1 MSLVEGRETRGA
13 DGGPDAVGDGRG
25 TADEQTGAGVR
36 AGRRRLLGYVLLVLV
51 PVLAGGL
58 ALAAGDPAGPGTAAR
73 SAGSTT
79 AVLLLAIGGVLVVAL
94 AAGTLAARIGQPRVM
109 GEICAG
115 LALGPSVLGQVA
127 PDVSA
132 WLFPPKVVT
141 GLDALAQLGL
151 VLFMFGVGQ
160 ELARTRTTRGERGF
174 TLVALGSLLV
184 PFAAGTCA
192 ALWLA
197 PRHVGQAA
205 HPTAFALFL
214 GCALSVTAFPV
225 LARILSE
232 LGLLGSRTG
241 RLSLYAAA
249 VGDGICWVVLTVALT
264 LAQGKGPGGQWG
276 TLLAS
281 VLLVLVLLGPVRLG
295 LARLLAGRIG
305 RSPAA
310 TCTLC
315 VAAVAASAGLTAALG
330 IHQLIGAF
338 LFGLAW
344 PPAPARGAVA
354 AASSVAAFA
363 QLLLPFF
370 FLGFGLSLDLGNL
383 SLDSNG
389 VVLLVVMLVLATLSK
404 VVGAGLAGYLAG
416 IPRTGAL
423 EIGVLMNTRGLTEL
437 VVLGIGHEAGLIDTQ
452 LFAVLVLVTL
462 ATTAMTGPGVR
473 LMRSARAHRAAA
485 RGPDEARADRTDSEP
500 AGSHRSRSDRAG
512 SSPG

>member
-1 MSLVEGRETRGA
+1 MSLVEGRETSGA
-13 DGGPDAVGDGRG
+13 DGGTDAVEHGCSTAEERTGLPGR
-25 TADEQTGAGVR
+25 ASR
-36 AGRRRLLGYVLLVLV
+36 RRRLSGYVLLAVV
-51 PVLAGGL
+51 PVLAAGA
-58 ALAAGDPAGPGTAAR
+58 ALAAGGPAGPGTAAR

-79 AVLLLAIGGVLVVAL
+79 AVLLLAAAVVLVAAL
-94 AAGTLAARIGQPRVM
+94 AAGALAARIGQPRVM
-109 GEICAG
+109 GEICTG
-115 LALGPSVLGQVA
+115 LALGPSVLGHAA
-127 PDVSA
+127 PEVSA

-160 ELARTRTTRGERGF
+160 ELAQTRRTRGGHGY
-174 TLVALGSLLV
+174 TLVTLGSLLV

-197 PRHVGQAA
+197 SRHMGEAA

-264 LAQGKGPGGQWG
+264 LSQGNGHGGQWV
-276 TLLAS
+276 TLLAA
-281 VLLVLVLLGPVRLG
+281 VPAALVLLGPVRRG

-310 TCTLC
+310 VGTLC
-315 VAAVAASAGLTAALG
+315 VAGVAASAGLTAALG

-344 PPAPARGAVA
+344 PPAPARGTAT
-354 AASSVAAFA
+354 ASSVASLA

-383 SLDSNG
+383 SLDADG
-389 VVLLVVMLVLATLSK
+389 FVLLVVMLTVATLSK

-416 IPRTGAL
+416 LPRAGAL

-437 VVLGIGHEAGLIDTQ
+437 VVLGIGHEARLIDTQ

-462 ATTAMTGPGVR
+462 ATTAMTGPGMK
-473 LMRSARAHRAAA
+473 LMRSARVNRGGAD
-485 RGPDEARADRTDSEP
+485 RGPVEAGYDRTD
-500 AGSHRSRSDRAG
+500 AGQARA
-512 SSPG
+512 SPG